1 MLHNFLSLRCP
12 ACGKKIA
19 EDVSLCPHCG
29 IDLDAPLGDI
39 ERRTIAK
46 QYSDKAQKTYDKGRN
61 IKSALGDIDLAIQF
75 EPESA
80 EFHNLRGLILDAI
93 GKTDDAINSYHE
105 AIRLNPNLED
115 AKANLIDAESDI
127 GNESRKKLSNSSTQQ
142 DILLKVA
149 IGVIST
155 LVIICFISGI
165 GLLYVFGRDYFG
177 PKISIVFEPDFS
189 QISAIDSSA
198 LEKTAEIL
206 TTRVH
211 NLGYSNISFIVN
223 DNSQIISKVPS
234 YIDTKSLVEKISPI
248 GLLEFVDL
256 GNTPLPQ
263 GTVISTDLEN
273 AYFQQTTD
281 EKRWH
286 TIMANEGINEA
297 SMSKDEA
304 GNFQIMFSLTDKG
317 KKVFA
322 DHTTANVRT
331 YLGIVLDK
339 VVMSVPIINQPIT
352 DGQGMISVAY
362 TQESA
367 QDLVIILKATP
378 LPIPIKLV
386 QKTDSAKEIS
396 IHIVSWL

>member
-1 MLHNFLSLRCP
+1 MLYNFLSLRCP

-223 DNSQIISKVPS
+223 DNNQIISKVPS

-263 GTVISTDLEN
+263 GTVISTDLEDV
-273 AYFQQTTD
+273 YIQQTTD

-297 SMSKDEA
+297 SISKDEA

-322 DHTTANVRT
+322 DHTTANIGA

-352 DGQGMISVAY
+352 DGQGMISGAY

-386 QKTDSAKEIS
+386 QNTDSAK
-396 IHIVSWL
+396 

>member
-1 MLHNFLSLRCP
+1 MPFLW
-12 ACGKKIA
+12 KKIA
-19 EDVSLCPHCG
+19 EDDSLCPYCG

-39 ERRTIAK
+39 ECRTIAK
-46 QYSDKAQKTYDKGRN
+46 QYSDKAQKTYDRGKN

-115 AKANLIDAESDI
+115 AKANLIDAESDLSS
-127 GNESRKKLSNSSTQQ
+127 ESRKTISNRSTQQ

-149 IGVIST
+149 IGVIYP
-155 LVIICFISGI
+155 LIIICFISGI
-165 GLLYVFGRDYFG
+165 GLIYVFGRDYFG
-177 PKISIVFEPDFS
+177 PKSSIVFEPDYS
-189 QISAIDSSA
+189 QISIIDSSV

-206 TTRVH
+206 TRRAH
-211 NLGYSNISFIVN
+211 NLGYSKTSFIVN
-223 DNSQIISKVPS
+223 DNSQIIGKVPS

-248 GLLEFVDL
+248 GLLEFVDF
-256 GNTPLPQ
+256 GNTPLPE

-273 AYFQQTTD
+273 IYIQQTSD

-297 SMSKDEA
+297 SMTKDQA
-304 GNFQIMFSLTDKG
+304 GNFQIMFSLTDNG
-317 KKVFA
+317 KIVFA
-322 DHTTANVRT
+322 EHTTANVGS

-339 VVMSVPIINQPIT
+339 TIMSMPIINQPIT
-352 DGQGMISVAY
+352 DGQGIISGAF

-367 QDLVIILKATP
+367 QDLAVILRTTP
-378 LPIPIKLV
+378 LPIPVKLIQNADTV
-386 QKTDSAKEIS
+386 K
-396 IHIVSWL
+396 

>member
-1 MLHNFLSLRCP
+1 MLYNFLSLRCP

-155 LVIICFISGI
+155 LVIICFISGT

-223 DNSQIISKVPS
+223 DNNQIISKVPS

-273 AYFQQTTD
+273 VYIQQTTD

-297 SMSKDEA
+297 SISKDEA

-322 DHTTANVRT
+322 DHTTANIGA

-352 DGQGMISVAY
+352 DGQGMISGAY

-386 QKTDSAKEIS
+386 QNTDSAK
-396 IHIVSWL
+396 

>member
-1 MLHNFLSLRCP
+1 MLYNFLSLRCP

-223 DNSQIISKVPS
+223 DNNQIISKVPS

-263 GTVISTDLEN
+263 GTVISTDLEDV
-273 AYFQQTTD
+273 YIQQTTD

-297 SMSKDEA
+297 SISKDEA

-322 DHTTANVRT
+322 DHTTANIGA

-352 DGQGMISVAY
+352 EGQGMISGAY

-367 QDLVIILKATP
+367 QDLVRILKTTP

-386 QKTDSAKEIS
+386 QNTDSAK
-396 IHIVSWL
+396 

>member
-1 MLHNFLSLRCP
+1 MSYNFLSLRCP

-19 EDVSLCPHCG
+19 EDDSLCPHCG

-39 ERRTIAK
+39 ERRAIAK
-46 QYSDKAQKTYDKGRN
+46 QYSDKAQKTYDKGKN
-61 IKSALGDIDLAIQF
+61 VKSALGDIDLAIQF

-105 AIRLNPNLED
+105 AIRLNPNLEG
-115 AKANLIDAESDI
+115 AKANLIDAESDFS
-127 GNESRKKLSNSSTQQ
+127 NKSRKKLSSSSTQQ

-165 GLLYVFGRDYFG
+165 GLVYVFGRDYFG
-177 PKISIVFEPDFS
+177 PKNSIVFEPDYS

-206 TTRVH
+206 TTRVQ

-223 DNSQIISKVPS
+223 DNSQIIGKVPIS
-234 YIDTKSLVEKISPI
+234 IDTKALVEKISPV
-248 GLLEFVDL
+248 GLLEFVDF

-273 AYFQQTTD
+273 VYLQLKTD

-297 SMSKDEA
+297 SMAKDEA

-352 DGQGMISVAY
+352 DGQGMISGAY

-367 QDLVIILKATP
+367 QDLVILLNSTP

-386 QKTDSAKEIS
+386 QNTDSAK
-396 IHIVSWL
+396 

>member
-1 MLHNFLSLRCP
+1 MLYNFLSLRCP

-61 IKSALGDIDLAIQF
+61 VKSALGDIDLAIQF

-223 DNSQIISKVPS
+223 DNNQIISKVPS

-263 GTVISTDLEN
+263 GTVISTDLEDV
-273 AYFQQTTD
+273 YIQQTTD

-297 SMSKDEA
+297 SISKDEA

-322 DHTTANVRT
+322 DHTTANIGA

-352 DGQGMISVAY
+352 DGQGMISGAY

-386 QKTDSAKEIS
+386 QNTDSAK
-396 IHIVSWL
+396 

>member
-1 MLHNFLSLRCP
+1 MLYNFLSLRCP

-263 GTVISTDLEN
+263 GTVISTDLEDV
-273 AYFQQTTD
+273 YIQQTTD

-297 SMSKDEA
+297 SISKDEA

-322 DHTTANVRT
+322 DHTTANIGA

-352 DGQGMISVAY
+352 DGQGMISGAY

-386 QKTDSAKEIS
+386 QNTDSAK
-396 IHIVSWL
+396 

>member
-155 LVIICFISGI
+155 LVIICFISGT

-223 DNSQIISKVPS
+223 DNNQIISKVPS

-273 AYFQQTTD
+273 VYIQQTTD

-297 SMSKDEA
+297 SISKDEA

-322 DHTTANVRT
+322 DHTTANIGA

-352 DGQGMISVAY
+352 DGQGMISGAY

-386 QKTDSAKEIS
+386 QNTDSAK
-396 IHIVSWL
+396 

>member
-1 MLHNFLSLRCP
+1 MLYNFLSLRCP

-127 GNESRKKLSNSSTQQ
+127 GNESRKKLSNNSTQQ

-223 DNSQIISKVPS
+223 DNNQIISKVPS

-263 GTVISTDLEN
+263 GTVISTDLEDV
-273 AYFQQTTD
+273 YIQQTTD

-297 SMSKDEA
+297 SISKDEA

-322 DHTTANVRT
+322 DHTTANIGA

-352 DGQGMISVAY
+352 DGQGMISGAY

-386 QKTDSAKEIS
+386 QNTDSAK
-396 IHIVSWL
+396 

>member
-223 DNSQIISKVPS
+223 DNNQIISKVPS

-263 GTVISTDLEN
+263 GTVISTDLEDV
-273 AYFQQTTD
+273 YIQQTTD

-297 SMSKDEA
+297 SISKDEA

-322 DHTTANVRT
+322 DHTTANIGA

-352 DGQGMISVAY
+352 DGQGMISGAY

-386 QKTDSAKEIS
+386 QNTDSAK
-396 IHIVSWL
+396 

>member
-80 EFHNLRGLILDAI
+80 EFHNLRGLILDTI

-127 GNESRKKLSNSSTQQ
+127 GNESRKKLSNNSTQQ

-223 DNSQIISKVPS
+223 DNNQIISKVPS

-263 GTVISTDLEN
+263 GTVISTDLEDV
-273 AYFQQTTD
+273 YIQQTTD

-297 SMSKDEA
+297 SISKDEA

-322 DHTTANVRT
+322 DHTTANIGA

-352 DGQGMISVAY
+352 DGQGMISGAY

-386 QKTDSAKEIS
+386 QNTDSAK
-396 IHIVSWL
+396 

>member
-1 MLHNFLSLRCP
+1 MLYNFLSLRCP

-46 QYSDKAQKTYDKGRN
+46 QYSDKAQKTYDKGGN
-61 IKSALGDIDLAIQF
+61 VKSALGDIDLAIQF

-80 EFHNLRGLILDAI
+80 EFHNLRGLILDTI

-127 GNESRKKLSNSSTQQ
+127 GNELRKKLSNSSTQQ

-177 PKISIVFEPDFS
+177 PKISIVFEPDYS

-322 DHTTANVRT
+322 DHTTANIGT

-352 DGQGMISVAY
+352 DGQGMISGAY

-367 QDLVIILKATP
+367 QDLVIILKAIP

-386 QKTDSAKEIS
+386 QNTDSAK
-396 IHIVSWL
+396 

>member
-1 MLHNFLSLRCP
+1 MLYNFLSLRCP

-61 IKSALGDIDLAIQF
+61 VKSALGDIDLAIQF

-223 DNSQIISKVPS
+223 DNNQIISKVPS

-273 AYFQQTTD
+273 VYIQQTTD

-297 SMSKDEA
+297 SISKDEA

-322 DHTTANVRT
+322 DHTTANIGA

-352 DGQGMISVAY
+352 DGQGMISGAY

-386 QKTDSAKEIS
+386 QNTDSAK
-396 IHIVSWL
+396 

>member
-1 MLHNFLSLRCP
+1 MSYNFLSLRCP

-223 DNSQIISKVPS
+223 DNNQIISKVPS

-263 GTVISTDLEN
+263 GTVISTDLEDV
-273 AYFQQTTD
+273 YIQQTTD

-297 SMSKDEA
+297 SISKDEA

-322 DHTTANVRT
+322 DHTTANIGA

-352 DGQGMISVAY
+352 DGQGMISGAY

-386 QKTDSAKEIS
+386 QNTDSAK
-396 IHIVSWL
+396 

>member
-1 MLHNFLSLRCP
+1 MSYNFLSLRCP
-12 ACGKKIA
+12 SCGKKIA

-61 IKSALGDIDLAIQF
+61 VKSALGDIDLAIQF

-115 AKANLIDAESDI
+115 AKANLIDAESVI
-127 GNESRKKLSNSSTQQ
+127 GNESRKKSSNSSTQQ

-177 PKISIVFEPDFS
+177 PKISIVFEPDYF

-273 AYFQQTTD
+273 VYIQQTTD
-281 EKRWH
+281 KKRWH

-322 DHTTANVRT
+322 DHTTANIGA

-352 DGQGMISVAY
+352 DGQGMISGAY

-386 QKTDSAKEIS
+386 QNTDSTK
-396 IHIVSWL
+396 

>member
-127 GNESRKKLSNSSTQQ
+127 GNESRKKLSNRSTQQ

-223 DNSQIISKVPS
+223 DNNQIISKVPS

-263 GTVISTDLEN
+263 GTVISTDLEDV
-273 AYFQQTTD
+273 YIQQTTD

-297 SMSKDEA
+297 SISKDEA

-322 DHTTANVRT
+322 DHTTANIGA

-352 DGQGMISVAY
+352 EGQGMISGAY

-367 QDLVIILKATP
+367 QDLVIILKTTP

-386 QKTDSAKEIS
+386 QNTDSAK
-396 IHIVSWL
+396 

>member
-189 QISAIDSSA
+189 QISTIDSSA

-223 DNSQIISKVPS
+223 DNNQIISKVPS

-263 GTVISTDLEN
+263 GTVISTDLEDV
-273 AYFQQTTD
+273 YIQQTTD

-297 SMSKDEA
+297 SISKDEA

-322 DHTTANVRT
+322 DHTTANIGA

-352 DGQGMISVAY
+352 DGQGMISGAY

-386 QKTDSAKEIS
+386 QNTDSAK
-396 IHIVSWL
+396 

>member
-127 GNESRKKLSNSSTQQ
+127 GNELRKKLSNSSTQQ

-149 IGVIST
+149 IGVISA

-223 DNSQIISKVPS
+223 DNNQIISKVPS

-263 GTVISTDLEN
+263 GTVISTDLEDV
-273 AYFQQTTD
+273 YIQQTTD

-297 SMSKDEA
+297 SISKDEA

-322 DHTTANVRT
+322 DHTTANIGA

-352 DGQGMISVAY
+352 DGQGMISGAY

-386 QKTDSAKEIS
+386 QNTDSAK
-396 IHIVSWL
+396 

>member
-1 MLHNFLSLRCP
+1 MLYNFLSLRCP

-223 DNSQIISKVPS
+223 DNNQIISKVPS

-263 GTVISTDLEN
+263 GTVISTDLEDV
-273 AYFQQTTD
+273 YIQQTTD

-322 DHTTANVRT
+322 DHTTANIGT

-352 DGQGMISVAY
+352 DGQGMISGAY

-386 QKTDSAKEIS
+386 QNTDSAK
-396 IHIVSWL
+396 

>member
-1 MLHNFLSLRCP
+1 MLYNFLSLRCP

-189 QISAIDSSA
+189 QISTIDSSA

-223 DNSQIISKVPS
+223 DNNQIISKVPS

-263 GTVISTDLEN
+263 GTVISTDLEDV
-273 AYFQQTTD
+273 YIQQTTD

-297 SMSKDEA
+297 SISKDEA

-322 DHTTANVRT
+322 DHTTANIGA

-352 DGQGMISVAY
+352 DGQGMISGAY

-386 QKTDSAKEIS
+386 QNTDSAK
-396 IHIVSWL
+396 

>member
-1 MLHNFLSLRCP
+1 M
-12 ACGKKIA
+12 
-19 EDVSLCPHCG
+19 
-29 IDLDAPLGDI
+29 

-61 IKSALGDIDLAIQF
+61 VKSALGDIDLAIQF

-127 GNESRKKLSNSSTQQ
+127 GNESRKKLSNNSAQQ

-177 PKISIVFEPDFS
+177 PKISIVFEPDYS
-189 QISAIDSSA
+189 QVSAIDSSA

-223 DNSQIISKVPS
+223 DNSQIIGKVPS

-256 GNTPLPQ
+256 GTTPLPQ
-263 GTVISTDLEN
+263 GTVISTDFEN
-273 AYFQQTTD
+273 VYIQQTTD

-297 SMSKDEA
+297 SISKDEA

-322 DHTTANVRT
+322 DHTTANIGT

-352 DGQGMISVAY
+352 DGQGMISGAY

-378 LPIPIKLV
+378 LPIPIKLL
-386 QKTDSAKEIS
+386 QNTDSAK
-396 IHIVSWL
+396 

>member
-1 MLHNFLSLRCP
+1 MLYNFLSLRCP

-177 PKISIVFEPDFS
+177 PKISIVFEPDYS

-223 DNSQIISKVPS
+223 DNNQIISKVPS

-263 GTVISTDLEN
+263 GTVISTDLEDV
-273 AYFQQTTD
+273 YIQQTTD

-297 SMSKDEA
+297 SISKDEA

-322 DHTTANVRT
+322 DHTTANIGA

-352 DGQGMISVAY
+352 DGQGMISGAY

-386 QKTDSAKEIS
+386 QNTDSAK
-396 IHIVSWL
+396 